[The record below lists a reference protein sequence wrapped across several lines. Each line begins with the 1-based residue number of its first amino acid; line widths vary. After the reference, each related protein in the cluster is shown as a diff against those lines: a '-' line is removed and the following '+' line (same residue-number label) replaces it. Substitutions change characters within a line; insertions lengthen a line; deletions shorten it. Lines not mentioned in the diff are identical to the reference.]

1 MVLPWTRLVDL
12 IAQALHACTEGERV
26 EVETMV
32 RVGVGI
38 KGRRWLSGEL
48 FGRLVWTSLR
58 ASKAQLRLRV
68 SPNFLTT
75 GSMAG

>member
-12 IAQALHACTEGERV
+12 LAHTLRACTEGERV

-38 KGRRWLSGEL
+38 RGRRWLSGA
-48 FGRLVWTSLR
+48 FFCRLVWTSLQTSR
-58 ASKAQLRLRV
+58 EI
-68 SPNFLTT
+68 
-75 GSMAG
+75 AGATETFDYWFPDPDN